1 MVSDNALFSIAHAFS
16 PAQLSL
22 ARELRGLLKHELAAR
37 VGKSPSAIGQFE
49 SGRSRPEPQTISA
62 LALAL
67 GVPPRF
73 FAREAKAPPVIADR
87 CQFRSQRS
95 SGVREQRYVLARGE
109 LLKELVALLEEEI
122 DFPEVQVPHAPG
134 PVVSKED
141 IEACAEAARSSMGL
155 KDGPIGNMV
164 NELENIG
171 AIVVPMDA
179 DCRRV
184 DAFSTWIGARP
195 FVFLNAHKGSAS
207 RARFDAAHEL
217 GHLVMHPDV
226 VPGSWE
232 LERQADQFAS
242 AFLLP
247 HNSFGKECPRRLNFE
262 HLRELKVRWKVSLG
276 ALIMRA
282 RDLGFFS
289 EATVRRAYVQMNR
302 DGIRYNEPDEP
313 SAEVPQLIRSALDL
327 VRDDGITLENLAEL
341 MGLSVHELTA
351 LIEGRDLPSL
361 VTSATASLTA
371 SSSSTGDTGSLFE
384 VNNDSQL
391 PEETN
396 SPESDHPVL
405 KRLL

>member
-16 PAQLSL
+16 PAQLTL
-22 ARELRGLLKHELAAR
+22 ARELRGLLKHELAER

-49 SGRSRPEPQTISA
+49 NGRSRPEPQTISA

-73 FAREAKAPPVIADR
+73 FAREAKAPPVVADR

-109 LLKELVALLEEEI
+109 LLKELVALLVEEI

-141 IEACAEAARSSMGL
+141 VEACADAARSAMGL

-179 DCRRV
+179 GCRRV
-184 DAFSTWIGARP
+184 DAFSTWIGTRP
-195 FVFLNAHKGSAS
+195 FVFLNAHKGSTS

-247 HNSFGKECPRRLNFE
+247 RSSFSKECPRRLNFE

-282 RDLGFFS
+282 RDLEFFS
-289 EATVRRAYVQMNR
+289 EATVRRAYVLMNR

-313 SAEVPQLIRSALDL
+313 PAEVPQLIRSALDL
-327 VRDDGITLENLAEL
+327 VRDDGSTLEDLAER
-341 MGLSVHELTA
+341 MGLSVQELTA
-351 LIEGRDLPSL
+351 LVEGRDLPSL
-361 VTSATASLTA
+361 VTSATTSLTA
-371 SSSSTGDTGSLFE
+371 PGTPTTGAGEWFE
-384 VNNDSQL
+384 GTDEPQA
-391 PEETN
+391 PEEIDA
-396 SPESDHPVL
+396 PQAARPML
-405 KRLL
+405 KRIS